1 MVRSDGTTVDWQK
14 ADEKTVDHWF
24 ERATDPSLSVP
35 NLPIPPGL
43 IGFSDFGKTMGWG
56 TGDEEARDR
65 MKTLTREE
73 LEKKGI
79 TKDMAEKWRGFYQQE
94 AARNPNNPS
103 ATGRAELMQ
112 RAVDLLDGKE

>member
-1 MVRSDGTTVDWQK
+1 MGQDDSSDLATGRSPQ
-14 ADEKTVDHWF
+14 
-24 ERATDPSLSVP
+24 
-35 NLPIPPGL
+35 
-43 IGFSDFGKTMGWG
+43 IGSTKGSAI
-56 TGDEEARDR
+56 EEARDR

-79 TKDMAEKWRGFYQQE
+79 TKDMAEKWRDFYQQE